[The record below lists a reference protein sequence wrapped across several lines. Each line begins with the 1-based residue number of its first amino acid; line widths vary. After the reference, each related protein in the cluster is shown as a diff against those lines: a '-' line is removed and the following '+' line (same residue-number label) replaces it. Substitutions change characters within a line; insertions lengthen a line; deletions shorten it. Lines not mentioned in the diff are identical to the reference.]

1 MNTHCIVFVVD
12 TIRVLDNTF
21 HNLSADD
28 VVYRLGDLLP
38 LNKVP
43 PLILSILLPM
53 VGDLDVLQH
62 LRLILKTLELRLKL
76 DYIDH
81 HPSYDQ
87 NSE

>member
-1 MNTHCIVFVVD
+1 MNNRYIVVVAD
-12 TIRVLDNTF
+12 TVQNLDNTF

-28 VVYRLGDLLP
+28 VVYRLVDLLP

-53 VGDLDVLQH
+53 VGDLDVLQR
-62 LRLILKTLELRLKL
+62 LRLVLKTLELRLKL